1 MPTQFR
7 WPEVW
12 HDLALAREVA
22 AQRPKKPA
30 DWTEIA
36 ERLSCAFSASGRLK
50 VDLKGRGC
58 RERLDRLVGK
68 FRSEE
73 SKSLKRLVRYGRI
86 ACIEWAARCMDIL

>member
-22 AQRPKKPA
+22 AHRPKKPS

-36 ERLSCAFSASGRLK
+36 ERLNCAFSASGHLRAE
-50 VDLKGRGC
+50 LKGRGC
-58 RERLDRLVGK
+58 RERLDRLVAK
-68 FRSEE
+68 FRAEE
-73 SKSLKRLVRYGRI
+73 SKALKRLVCYGRS
-86 ACIEWAARCMDIL
+86 LY